1 MRLPLIPPAELTP
14 EQKPLYDDMRH
25 GIEANFKGFA
35 TIREDGALMGPWNPY
50 LHEPTIGKPAWD
62 LTRAI
67 DQIALLPS
75 KVREIAILVVGARY
89 HCAYQIYAHVSLAQS
104 LGIAH
109 EQVATISAN
118 LKPATLTADEAIA
131 YDVAHCLC
139 AGSILPEP
147 LYQLALTS
155 FGQRGCNELIHL
167 IGLYSM
173 VAITLNAF
181 DVPVPESE

>member
-1 MRLPLIPPAELTP
+1 MRLPPLPPADLTP
-14 EQKPLYDDMRH
+14 EQQVLYQDMRS
-25 GIEANFKGFA
+25 GMAGGFQAFK
-35 TIREDGALMGPWNPY
+35 IVREDGALMGPWNPY

-62 LTRAI
+62 LTKAV
-67 DQIALLPS
+67 DQIALIPR
-75 KVREIAILVVGARY
+75 KVREIAILVIGARY
-89 HCAYQIYAHVSLAQS
+89 HCAYQIYAHVSVAHS

-118 LKPATLTADEAIA
+118 LKPATLAADEAIA

-139 AGSILPEP
+139 AGAILPEP
-147 LYQLALTS
+147 LYQLALTR
-155 FGQRGCNELIHL
+155 FGQRGCNEQIHL

-181 DVPVPESE
+181 NVPVPESE